1 MQVLPKPPPPP
12 LPFPPSMRTAR
23 EAFGLKSWWFGKC
36 SKTTFRC
43 TRACPDPRRSGLSRG
58 APRHCQ
64 ASPAQRSRWPGRVS
78 AGRPGPGSAVP
89 HDPENFT
96 LLIRE
101 PPAMEDFPRNGGF
114 PLKRWWRGGQDRA
127 GGMLFRR
134 RGRRAGDRAA
144 LPRPPLPAGGSRA
157 AIRISAGPGPTSAVS
172 RRDHPTRGSLA
183 GSGRS
188 LAAKAPPSR
197 PIPSSRRDSCGARL
211 EEQ

>member
-1 MQVLPKPPPPP
+1 
-12 LPFPPSMRTAR
+12 MRTAR

-64 ASPAQRSRWPGRVS
+64 APPAQRSRWPGRVS

-96 LLIRE
+96 LLLRE

-114 PLKRWWRGGQDRA
+114 PLKRWWRGGRIAPGGCSSDGVAGGRETERRFPARRCPPAGAGLRSASRPAPAQPVRWAAGTTPHAAPWRDRGTPWPPRRHHLVPSHPA
-127 GGMLFRR
+127 GGMA
-134 RGRRAGDRAA
+134 AG
-144 LPRPPLPAGGSRA
+144 LG
-157 AIRISAGPGPTSAVS
+157 
-172 RRDHPTRGSLA
+172 
-183 GSGRS
+183 
-188 LAAKAPPSR
+188 
-197 PIPSSRRDSCGARL
+197 
-211 EEQ
+211 